1 MEWTLSVQS
10 AIAEKPKGK
19 ISHPE
24 SDIEQHGNL
33 AIGTSGHRLI
43 ELCMHSLWVSS
54 RCFGLLLHS
63 KGMLIQD
70 LKHRG
75 HQRTPSSLLCLSQS
89 FLRSGLAV
97 LNHSSQEALIP
108 KRICEGGISSNT
120 MKLEAK
126 AMQCYDI
133 YYYSVNK
140 G

>member
-1 MEWTLSVQS
+1 MKIDIGKVKVIYIYIKKLILSLQ
-10 AIAEKPKGK
+10 
-19 ISHPE
+19 
-24 SDIEQHGNL
+24 
-33 AIGTSGHRLI
+33 
-43 ELCMHSLWVSS
+43 
-54 RCFGLLLHS
+54 
-63 KGMLIQD
+63 IQD